1 MRNRDVTRDQ
11 EIDDR
16 PWFQVTKRRK
26 SVIDAV
32 NHENNLNT
40 LDSNRDSNDDYI
52 ERMKSGIP
60 FKYRLG
66 DDDQR
71 SRCNN
76 EGHYNALTVT
86 KRDVPGVDSA
96 SPRPQGSFR
105 SGLQLLI
112 ESET

>member
-1 MRNRDVTRDQ
+1 MRDQ

-26 SVIDAV
+26 SVIDTV
-32 NHENNLNT
+32 NQEKNLNT
-40 LDSNRDSNDDYI
+40 LESNRDSNNDNI
-52 ERMKSGIP
+52 GRMQSGTP
-60 FKYRLG
+60 FTYRLG

-71 SRCNN
+71 SRYNN
-76 EGHYNALTVT
+76 EGHYNALTAT
-86 KRDVPGVDSA
+86 KRDVPDVDAA
-96 SPRPQGSFR
+96 SPRQQGSFR

>member
-1 MRNRDVTRDQ
+1 MRDQ

-26 SVIDAV
+26 SVIDTV
-32 NHENNLNT
+32 NQENNLNT
-40 LDSNRDSNDDYI
+40 LESNKDSHNDYI
-52 ERMKSGIP
+52 ERIQSGTP
-60 FKYRLG
+60 FTCRLG

-71 SRCNN
+71 SRYNN
-76 EGHYNALTVT
+76 EGHYNALTAP
-86 KRDVPGVDSA
+86 KRDVHDVDA
-96 SPRPQGSFR
+96 APPRPQGSFR